1 MSSLAA
7 FAVTASVAWNRLLRA
22 HMAACPAFTDTGAAQ
37 LLEQPSADLDIALSA
52 LTGHTFALLLRE
64 YLASPE
70 YRASPLAQQPEL
82 QHASMGSIAR
92 IDANPEQ
99 SKNLETA
106 TVQLL
111 GLSLDFVNLRKEV
124 YEGESRIP
132 SMVSVLEG
140 CRGQSRRHDFP
151 LECILTSSV
160 LTLAADLRHSIR
172 RR

>member
-1 MSSLAA
+1 MLGTRCCAGVLPPTSTKCGAVCRLPHPCAA
-7 FAVTASVAWNRLLRA
+7 W
-22 HMAACPAFTDTGAAQ
+22 AALNHSTQ
-37 LLEQPSADLDIALSA
+37 LLEQPSADLDIALST

-82 QHASMGSIAR
+82 QHAAMGSIAR
-92 IDANPEQ
+92 IEANPEQ

-132 SMVSVLEG
+132 SMVSGPSGLAA
-140 CRGQSRRHDFP
+140 SRRHGRSALP
-151 LECILTSSV
+151 LRPCGQANKPV
-160 LTLAADLRHSIR
+160 
-172 RR
+172 